1 MDERQEQVAMM
12 GQIDASSQEVIVWLG
27 SMLDLDKDAVTLH
40 NELSQHQDE
49 ILADRFQGLGS

>member
-12 GQIDASSQEVIVWLG
+12 GRIDASSQEVIVWLG
-27 SMLDLDKDAVTLH
+27 SILDLDKHAVILH

-49 ILADRFQGLGS
+49 ILADRFQG